1 MHYSVT
7 AEQSH
12 LDLVLPTFGFGFGMG
27 LSVKVCSILFRTDKN
42 LYSKRQ
48 IENIVGKDF

>member
-1 MHYSVT
+1 MWNTFINKIVYG
-7 AEQSH
+7 
-12 LDLVLPTFGFGFGMG
+12 FGFGFGMG

>member
-1 MHYSVT
+1 MLNTFINKIVYG
-7 AEQSH
+7 
-12 LDLVLPTFGFGFGMG
+12 FGFGFGMG

>member
-1 MHYSVT
+1 MWDTFINKIVYG
-7 AEQSH
+7 
-12 LDLVLPTFGFGFGMG
+12 FGFGFGMG

-48 IENIVGKDF
+48 IENNIGKGF

>member
-1 MHYSVT
+1 MWNIFINKIVYG
-7 AEQSH
+7 
-12 LDLVLPTFGFGFGMG
+12 FGFGFGMG
-27 LSVKVCSILFRTDKN
+27 LSVKVCTILFRTDKN